1 MRERWRTGLRAGWY
15 LVITLLSGM
24 VSLVMLPLTL
34 VVLLTVPIGGLG
46 LWLLPR
52 WLKVL
57 HEWSRVQRRRSARWL
72 GKTVQEVPGPG
83 TDDFRRLWKER
94 AGRRIVLW
102 LPAFSALGLLLGLVG
117 VFPLSLLVNTV
128 QNLMWWLLPAGKY
141 PQPYGVVIDGWPL
154 ALGSSAL
161 QLLLAVL
168 LVPTILAPVA
178 RVHARTCLRLLEP
191 SEAETLAVQVD
202 ELQRTRADVVDTH
215 GAELR
220 RIERDLH
227 DGTQARLVAIAMQ
240 LGLAQEGEADP
251 HIAELI
257 ERAHRGT
264 EEAMVELRDVIRGIH
279 PPILADR
286 GLPGALTALAGR
298 TTLPVRLDV
307 TDPGELPVAVETA
320 VYYAVTEAV
329 TNAVRHSGA
338 TSISICLTREDGTLR
353 AEVFDD
359 GHGGADEDAGSGIQG
374 VRRRVAALDGDVS
387 VVSPAGGPTVI
398 GMVLPCGS

>member
-1 MRERWRTGLRAGWY
+1 M
-15 LVITLLSGM
+15 
-24 VSLVMLPLTL
+24 
-34 VVLLTVPIGGLG
+34 
-46 LWLLPR
+46 
-52 WLKVL
+52 
-57 HEWSRVQRRRSARWL
+57 
-72 GKTVQEVPGPG
+72 
-83 TDDFRRLWKER
+83 
-94 AGRRIVLW
+94 
-102 LPAFSALGLLLGLVG
+102 
-117 VFPLSLLVNTV
+117 
-128 QNLMWWLLPAGKY
+128 
-141 PQPYGVVIDGWPL
+141 
-154 ALGSSAL
+154 
-161 QLLLAVL
+161 
-168 LVPTILAPVA
+168 
-178 RVHARTCLRLLEP
+178 EP

-359 GHGGADEDAGSGIQG
+359 GHGGADEEAGSGIQG

>member
-1 MRERWRTGLRAGWY
+1 
-15 LVITLLSGM
+15 
-24 VSLVMLPLTL
+24 
-34 VVLLTVPIGGLG
+34 
-46 LWLLPR
+46 R

-72 GKTVQEVPGPG
+72 GKTAQEVPGPG
-83 TDDFRRLWKER
+83 TAGFRRLGKAR

-102 LPAFSALGLLLGLVG
+102 LPTFSALGLLLGLVG
-117 VFPLSLLVNTV
+117 VSPLSLLVTTV

-279 PPILADR
+279 PP
-286 GLPGALTALAGR
+286 
-298 TTLPVRLDV
+298 
-307 TDPGELPVAVETA
+307 
-320 VYYAVTEAV
+320 
-329 TNAVRHSGA
+329 
-338 TSISICLTREDGTLR
+338 
-353 AEVFDD
+353 
-359 GHGGADEDAGSGIQG
+359 
-374 VRRRVAALDGDVS
+374 
-387 VVSPAGGPTVI
+387 
-398 GMVLPCGS
+398 

>member
-1 MRERWRTGLRAGWY
+1 
-15 LVITLLSGM
+15 M
-24 VSLVMLPLTL
+24 VN
-34 VVLLTVPIGGLG
+34 I
-46 LWLLPR
+46 
-52 WLKVL
+52 
-57 HEWSRVQRRRSARWL
+57 
-72 GKTVQEVPGPG
+72 
-83 TDDFRRLWKER
+83 
-94 AGRRIVLW
+94 
-102 LPAFSALGLLLGLVG
+102 
-117 VFPLSLLVNTV
+117 V

-240 LGLAQEGEADP
+240 LGLAQEGETDP